1 MYYDVYNHKVYLYV
15 FQIMVFAISMLIF
28 KDKEVCKMS
37 VENTHALRLGGL
49 VNSPVLDN
57 FGSLNI
63 NTEYVSWAFTI
74 LFF

>member
-1 MYYDVYNHKVYLYV
+1 
-15 FQIMVFAISMLIF
+15 MVFAMSMLIF

-37 VENTHALRLGGL
+37 VENTCALRLGGGEL

-63 NTEYVSWAFTI
+63 STEYVS
-74 LFF
+74 